1 MRDETAQ
8 GSEDGTDSERG
19 SRTGVVAVFSGG
31 AAVSLPFPVSNK
43 PLVLGRSAAGT
54 GIRLPDDRL
63 SRNHATITVTAG
75 GWEIRDDGSR
85 NGTFVDGERID
96 GRVVLASK
104 PRVIRLADTLLVP
117 IADLKDVLA
126 DDLVPRADGMVV
138 SWTLRRALDAV
149 GHAAISSASLFLRGE
164 SGAGKELAAREYHAK
179 GPNAKGPFVAVNC
192 ATIPAGVAERLLFG
206 AKRGAYTGATADAV
220 GHLQAADGGVLFLDE
235 VAELELTV
243 QAKLLRALE
252 SKEVAP
258 LGSSTPER
266 IDVRVVAATHRD
278 LRTAVA
284 EKRFRADLYYR
295 LAPPEVILPPLRART
310 EEIPRHVLAAILRVS
325 GSLAPH
331 VKLVESCM
339 LRHWPGNVRELRNEI
354 KHAAVRAHDEGA
366 DRVRLEHLSRDAGAE
381 LQSGSRARP
390 PAPSVPPA
398 EESGKVARKRRP

>member
-8 GSEDGTDSERG
+8 GSEDSTDSERG

-31 AAVSLPFPVSNK
+31 AAVSLPFPVSGE
-43 PLVLGRSAAGT
+43 PLVLGRSATGT
-54 GIRLPDDRL
+54 GVRLPDDRL
-63 SRNHATITVTAG
+63 SRNHATITLTSR
-75 GWEIRDDGSR
+75 GWEIRDDESR
-85 NGTFVDGERID
+85 NGTFVDGERVE
-96 GRVVLASK
+96 GRVVLASP

-117 IADLKDVLA
+117 IADLRDVLA

-179 GPNAKGPFVAVNC
+179 GPNAEGPFVAVNC
-192 ATIPAGVAERLLFG
+192 ATIAAGVAERLLFG
-206 AKRGAYTGATADAV
+206 AKRGAYSGATADAV

-258 LGSSTPER
+258 LGSSATQR

-278 LRTAVA
+278 LRKAVA

-295 LAPPEVILPPLRART
+295 LAPPEVILPPLRARA
-310 EEIPRHVLAAILRVS
+310 EEIPRHVLATILRVS
-325 GSLAPH
+325 GTLAPH

-354 KHAAVRAHDEGA
+354 KHAAVRAKDEGA
-366 DRVRLEHLSRDAGAE
+366 DRVRLEHLSRDAGSE
-381 LQSGSRARP
+381 LRSGTRP
-390 PAPSVPPA
+390 RPAASFPPA
-398 EESGKVARKRRP
+398 EESGKAARKRRP